1 MNFVFVSPQFPATYW
16 NFCDRLRQRG
26 VNVLGL
32 GDTPEFDIAPELR
45 RALNEYYWVP
55 SLESYADDFRALAY
69 FSWQHGKIDWI
80 ESNNEYW
87 LPIDARLRDDFHVTT
102 GASAAQMARWQ
113 SKADMKPLY
122 AAGGVPTARQIRDDS
137 LDEARG
143 FAWEVGYPLFA
154 KPERGVGS
162 GGARKLA
169 DEAALEAFFASER
182 DERYVIEEYV
192 TGDICSYD
200 AILDSHGEPLFENQ
214 NEFPP
219 SMAEV
224 VEKQL
229 DCVYHTRPT
238 VDPKLAA
245 LGRAA
250 AKGFG
255 LTSRFV
261 HMEFFR
267 LSEAKPGLGEAGD
280 YVGLEVNVRPPG
292 GYTPDMMN
300 FAHSTDVY
308 TIWADMVVSDRR
320 LLPDNDDLYFC
331 CYVGRRDGRVYV
343 HSHEEIWER
352 YGDRIVM
359 CDRIPDALADDLG
372 NQMYMARLR
381 TDEERLEYEQFVTER
396 A

>member
-32 GDTPEFDIAPELR
+32 GDTPYDQVSGELKG
-45 RALNEYYWVP
+45 ALAEYYWVP
-55 SLESYADDFRALAY
+55 SLEDYADDFRALAY
-69 FSWQHGKIDWI
+69 FSWQHGKVDWI

-102 GASAAQMARWQ
+102 GATAEQVGVWQ
-113 SKADMKPLY
+113 SKAGMKPLY
-122 AAGGVPTARQIRDDS
+122 AAGGVPTARQVADS
-137 LDEARG
+137 SLADAQA
-143 FAWEVGYPLFA
+143 FAAEVGYPLFA

-162 GGARKLA
+162 GGARKIA
-169 DEAALEAFFASER
+169 DEAALADFFASER
-182 DERYVIEEYV
+182 DEPYVLEEYV

-214 NEFPP
+214 SEFPP

-229 DCVYHTRPT
+229 DIAYYTRPS
-238 VDPKLAA
+238 VDPKLAR

-255 LTSRFV
+255 LRSRFV

-267 LSEAKPGLGEAGD
+267 LKEEKPGLGGVGD

-308 TIWADMVVSDRR
+308 SIWADMVVYDERR
-320 LLPDNDDLYFC
+320 LPESDDQYYC
-331 CYVGRRDGRVYV
+331 VYVGRRDCHSYL

-352 YGDRIVM
+352 YGDKIVM
-359 CDRIPDALADDLG
+359 CDRMPDALSDDLG
-372 NQMYMARLR
+372 NQMYMARVK
-381 TDEERLEYEQFVTER
+381 TVAERRAFESFVMR
-396 A
+396 HA